1 MVTFWRPSQRDTRIS
16 VSGSNCGGLSNP
28 TCTQRRRIMAE
39 RVRIVDYYYVTSDD
53 RPGEGA
59 GVLSALK
66 SARVNLLA
74 VHAFPEGQRIQV
86 DLVPSNPEALVKA
99 ARKAKLKL
107 SRKKKA
113 FLVTGDDKGG
123 ALTPILNQ
131 LAEAKVNVTALT
143 ALTGGSKRFGA
154 IFWVNPRDMGRASKA
169 LGIK

>member
-1 MVTFWRPSQRDTRIS
+1 
-16 VSGSNCGGLSNP
+16 
-28 TCTQRRRIMAE
+28 MAE

-74 VHAFPEGQRIQV
+74 VHAFPDGQRIQV

-113 FLVTGDDKGG
+113 FLVTGDDKVG

>member
-1 MVTFWRPSQRDTRIS
+1 
-16 VSGSNCGGLSNP
+16 
-28 TCTQRRRIMAE
+28 MAE
-39 RVRIVDYYYVTSDD
+39 HVRIVDYYYVTSDD

-113 FLVTGDDKGG
+113 FLVTGDDKVG

>member
-1 MVTFWRPSQRDTRIS
+1 
-16 VSGSNCGGLSNP
+16 
-28 TCTQRRRIMAE
+28 MAE

-59 GVLSALK
+59 GALSALK

-74 VHAFPEGQRIQV
+74 VHAFPEGERIQV

-113 FLVTGDDKGG
+113 FLVTGDDKAG
-123 ALTPILNQ
+123 ALVPILNQ
-131 LAEAKVNVTALT
+131 LAEANVNVTAIT
-143 ALTGGSKRFGA
+143 AITGGSKRFGA
-154 IFWVNPRDMGRASKA
+154 IFWVNPRDMARASRA

>member
-1 MVTFWRPSQRDTRIS
+1 
-16 VSGSNCGGLSNP
+16 
-28 TCTQRRRIMAE
+28 MAE

-74 VHAFPEGQRIQV
+74 VHAFPEGEGIQV

-99 ARKAKLKL
+99 ARKAKFKL

-113 FLVTGDDKGG
+113 FLVTGDDKVG
-123 ALTPILNQ
+123 ALVPILNQ
-131 LAEAKVNVTALT
+131 LAEANVNVTALT

-154 IFWVNPRDMGRASKA
+154 ILWVNPRDMGRASRA

>member
-1 MVTFWRPSQRDTRIS
+1 M
-16 VSGSNCGGLSNP
+16 
-28 TCTQRRRIMAE
+28 
-39 RVRIVDYYYVTSDD
+39 
-53 RPGEGA
+53 
-59 GVLSALK
+59 K

>member
-1 MVTFWRPSQRDTRIS
+1 
-16 VSGSNCGGLSNP
+16 
-28 TCTQRRRIMAE
+28 MAE

-113 FLVTGDDKGG
+113 FLVTGDDKVG